1 MSFRVRG
8 VGFDGVFVLVTTL
21 TSLLGLVTR
30 SSSSSS
36 SCRGST
42 AVLLLYTHV
51 IIFTRRFLLK
61 SSNTRSAHTSVTS
74 PSSPHLWPPLRVLAR
89 KADFC
94 RCLTANHVDSAKKGT
109 QTSPKSLSLGP
120 PVGFFSRYILVLG
133 TTTSTMTLWALDDKP
148 LLVGKHPHES
158 WHDPLLYAWGC
169 LNELVGLINIFSVT
183 RFLVL
188 WDLELDV
195 SSYSR
200 GWRIVEVS
208 RKFAE

>member
-1 MSFRVRG
+1 MSFRVRE

-42 AVLLLYTHV
+42 AVLYTHV

-94 RCLTANHVDSAKKGT
+94 RCLTANHVDPAKKGT

-120 PVGFFSRYILVLG
+120 PVGFFSRYILICYGFRYYNVYDDVVG
-133 TTTSTMTLWALDDKP
+133 ARRQTITSREASTWIVTWSTTLR
-148 LLVGKHPHES
+148 
-158 WHDPLLYAWGC
+158 
-169 LNELVGLINIFSVT
+169 VGL
-183 RFLVL
+183 
-188 WDLELDV
+188 LEWISWVD
-195 SSYSR
+195 
-200 GWRIVEVS
+200 
-208 RKFAE
+208 